1 MPKKKNKRIKNI
13 GHKPTVPR
21 TKKEKEPTKGGPSG
35 RRKRVTCSPLPP
47 TTPKG
52 TPWFSEEHYE
62 ASYKF
67 SYAKKEM
74 IQPKYVNLVWLRSE
88 GFPFLELI
96 EHHGLKKLV
105 EMKGTYYTDLVKVF
119 YTTTHIDGDTEFL
132 CVDVKGQQIVMTP
145 KVWFGIVGLSSKGVM
160 ANQLG
165 LKEARFSF
173 NKVEKYKS
181 MMNNPS
187 TYDVVVTKSK
197 GKECFGTRP
206 LMLQHRLLAYVVAW
220 IITPRGRNHAQ
231 LIEEDLLLISLMQ
244 GKLKINWV
252 NIIFDIMLKTKR
264 IGFFKYPYAILVSRI
279 LDYFGVDTQEEVF
292 CFFEEKFEVKTKVLK

>member
-132 CVDVKGQQIVMTP
+132 CVEVKGQQIVMTP

-173 NKVEKYKS
+173 N
-181 MMNNPS
+181 
-187 TYDVVVTKSK
+187 
-197 GKECFGTRP
+197 
-206 LMLQHRLLAYVVAW
+206 
-220 IITPRGRNHAQ
+220 
-231 LIEEDLLLISLMQ
+231 
-244 GKLKINWV
+244 
-252 NIIFDIMLKTKR
+252 
-264 IGFFKYPYAILVSRI
+264 
-279 LDYFGVDTQEEVF
+279 TQ
-292 CFFEEKFEVKTKVLK
+292 